1 MSVSR
6 TDQEPEP
13 QLHRGLTLAHTISLV
28 VGGVIGTGVFL
39 KATVMAQTV
48 GSPSLVLWAW
58 ALAGLLS
65 MAGALTYAEL
75 GALLPHAGGEYVYL
89 SEAYGKG
96 PAFLF
101 GWMRFVMGSAG
112 SIASLAVGF
121 ATFLA
126 AVLPINYN
134 WAEYTYRAF
143 GQTLTWRF
151 GTQQVLA
158 VGVIIL
164 LSALNCGRVV
174 LGGQVQFLLTILKVA
189 GIAAIVGGILFF
201 SKGGSITH
209 LASSAGVRPLTSL
222 AAFGTAMLAA
232 LWAYEGWNQMPM
244 CAGEV
249 QHPTRNVPR
258 GLIIGMALVVVIYC
272 VANFSYFYALPFS
285 EVLTSNS
292 TTYRDALPVAAKA
305 AQTFLARYGATFVS
319 LVFVISTLG
328 ALNGTILSSAR
339 VPYAMARDGLFFA
352 PFGRL
357 SGATRVPVFSIV
369 LQGIWASLLAI
380 SGTYDQLTDCVVFA
394 SWIFYALVTTSV
406 FALRRKMPQA
416 ERPYKT
422 LAYPFLPLVFVVV
435 ASWLVWNTVH
445 TRPLESTVG
454 LGLIAAGLPLYFYF
468 RKSAARIRPTAGARQ

>member
-1 MSVSR
+1 MSLSR
-6 TDQEPEP
+6 TDTDP
-13 QLHRGLTLAHTISLV
+13 QLHRGLTLAPTISLV
-28 VGGVIGTGVFL
+28 VGAVIGTGVFL
-39 KATVMAQTV
+39 KAAIMAQTV

-58 ALAGLLS
+58 AIAGFLS

-75 GALLPHAGGEYVYL
+75 GALLPHAGGEYVFL
-89 SEAYGKG
+89 LEAYGEG

-126 AVLPINYN
+126 AILPINHV
-134 WAEYTYRAF
+134 WTEHTYRAF
-143 GQTLTWRF
+143 GQTLVWRF

-158 VGVIIL
+158 VAVIVL

-174 LGGQVQFLLTILKVA
+174 LGGQVQLWLTVLKVA
-189 GIAAIVGGILFF
+189 GIAVIVGGILLF
-201 SKGGSITH
+201 SQGGTIAH
-209 LASSAGVRPLTSL
+209 LARPLGVRPWTGF

-249 QHPTRNVPR
+249 QNPSRNVPR
-258 GLIIGMALVVVIYC
+258 GLIIGTALVVVIYC

-292 TTYRDALPVAAKA
+292 TTYPDALPVAARA
-305 AQTFLARYGATFVS
+305 AQVFLARYGATFVS
-319 LVFVISTLG
+319 LVFVLSTLG

-339 VPYAMARDGLFFA
+339 VPYAMARDRLFFA
-352 PFGRL
+352 SFGRV
-357 SGATRVPVFSIV
+357 SGATHVPVFSIV
-369 LQGIWASLLAI
+369 LQGIWASLLAV

-406 FALRRKMPQA
+406 FALRRKMPDV

-422 LAYPFLPLVFVVV
+422 LAYPVLPLVFVLV
-435 ASWLVWNTVH
+435 ATWLVWNTIH

-468 RKSAARIRPTAGARQ
+468 RKSRGRMLPTNAPKG

>member
-1 MSVSR
+1 MNVSR
-6 TDQEPEP
+6 SDAEP
-13 QLHRGLTLAHTISLV
+13 QLHRGLTLAHTIALV
-28 VGGVIGTGVFL
+28 AGAVIGTGVFL
-39 KATVMAQTV
+39 KAAVMAQTV

-89 SEAYGKG
+89 LRAYGEG
-96 PAFLF
+96 PAFLY

-126 AVLPINYN
+126 AILPINRVWLEYN
-134 WAEYTYRAF
+134 YHAF
-143 GQTLTWRF
+143 GQPMVWRF
-151 GTQQVLA
+151 GTQTVLA
-158 VGVIIL
+158 LAVIVV

-174 LGGQVQFLLTILKVA
+174 LGGQVQLWLTIFKVA
-189 GIAAIVGGILFF
+189 GIAVIVGGILFF
-201 SKGGSITH
+201 AKAGGVAN
-209 LASSAGVRPLTSL
+209 LARPGGVRPWTGF

-249 QHPTRNVPR
+249 QNPTRNVPR
-258 GLIIGMALVVVIYC
+258 GLIIGTALVAVIYC
-272 VANFSYFYALPFS
+272 VVNFSYFYALPFS
-285 EVLTSNS
+285 EVATSNS
-292 TTYRDALPVAAKA
+292 TNYRDALPVAAKA
-305 AQTFLARYGATFVS
+305 ATTFLARYGATFVS
-319 LVFVISTLG
+319 LVFVLSTLG

-339 VPYAMARDGLFFA
+339 VPYAMARDRLFFA
-352 PFGRL
+352 GFGRL
-357 SGATRVPVFSIV
+357 NGATQVPVFSIV

-406 FALRRKMPQA
+406 FALRRKMPHA

-422 LAYPFLPLVFVVV
+422 LAYPVLPLVFVLV
-435 ASWLVWNTVH
+435 ASWLVWNTIH

-454 LGLIAAGLPLYFYF
+454 LGLITAGLPLYFYF
-468 RKSAARIRPTAGARQ
+468 RKSRANSSG

>member
-1 MSVSR
+1 MSLSR
-6 TDQEPEP
+6 TDTDP
-13 QLHRGLTLAHTISLV
+13 QLHRGLTLAPTISLV
-28 VGGVIGTGVFL
+28 VGAVIGTGVFL
-39 KATVMAQTV
+39 KAAIMAQTV

-58 ALAGLLS
+58 AIAGFLS

-75 GALLPHAGGEYVYL
+75 GALLPHAGGEYVFL
-89 SEAYGKG
+89 LEAYGEG

-126 AVLPINYN
+126 AILPINHV
-134 WAEYTYRAF
+134 WTEHTYRAF
-143 GQTLTWRF
+143 GQTLVWRF

-158 VGVIIL
+158 VAVIVL

-174 LGGQVQFLLTILKVA
+174 LGGQVQLWLTVLKVA
-189 GIAAIVGGILFF
+189 GIAVIVGGILLF
-201 SKGGSITH
+201 SQGGTIAH
-209 LASSAGVRPLTSL
+209 LARPLGVRPWTGF

-249 QHPTRNVPR
+249 QNPSRNVPR
-258 GLIIGMALVVVIYC
+258 GLIIGTALVVVIYC

-292 TTYRDALPVAAKA
+292 TTYPDALPVAARA
-305 AQTFLARYGATFVS
+305 AQVFLARYGATFVS
-319 LVFVISTLG
+319 LVFVLSTLG

-339 VPYAMARDGLFFA
+339 VPYAMARDRLFFA
-352 PFGRL
+352 SFGRV
-357 SGATRVPVFSIV
+357 SGATHVPVFSIV
-369 LQGIWASLLAI
+369 LQGIWASLLAV

-406 FALRRKMPQA
+406 FALRRKMPDV

-422 LAYPFLPLVFVVV
+422 LAYPVLPLVFVLV
-435 ASWLVWNTVH
+435 ATWLVWNTIH

-468 RKSAARIRPTAGARQ
+468 RKSGGRMLPTNAPKG

>member
-1 MSVSR
+1 MNHSR
-6 TDQEPEP
+6 NDTEP
-13 QLHRGLTLAHTISLV
+13 QLQRGLTLAHTISLV
-28 VGGVIGTGVFL
+28 VGAVIGTGVFL

-58 ALAGLLS
+58 AIAGLLS

-89 SEAYGKG
+89 LEAYGEG

-126 AVLPINYN
+126 AIMPINRV
-134 WAEYTYRAF
+134 WVEYTYHAF
-143 GQTLTWRF
+143 GQTLVWRF
-151 GTQQVLA
+151 GTQTVLA
-158 VGVIIL
+158 LGVIVL

-174 LGGQVQFLLTILKVA
+174 LGGQVQLWLTILKVA
-189 GIAAIVGGILFF
+189 GIAILVGGILFF
-201 SKGGSITH
+201 SKAGG
-209 LASSAGVRPLTSL
+209 LANLARPTGVRPWTGF

-232 LWAYEGWNQMPM
+232 LWGYEGWNQMPM

-249 QHPTRNVPR
+249 QNPTRNVPR
-258 GLIIGMALVVVIYC
+258 GLIIGTGLVVVIYC

-285 EVLTSNS
+285 EVLNANS

-319 LVFVISTLG
+319 LVFVLSTLG

-339 VPYAMARDGLFFA
+339 VPYAMARDRLFFSA
-352 PFGRL
+352 FGRV
-357 SGATRVPVFSIV
+357 SGTTHVPVFSIV

-406 FALRRKMPQA
+406 FALRRKMPNV

-422 LAYPFLPLVFVVV
+422 LAYPVLPLVFVLV
-435 ASWLVWNTVH
+435 ASWLVWNTIH
-445 TRPLESTVG
+445 TRPLESSVG

-468 RKSAARIRPTAGARQ
+468 RKSRARTAPTAGPTG

>member
-1 MSVSR
+1 MNDSR
-6 TDQEPEP
+6 TVPEPEP

-28 VGGVIGTGVFL
+28 VGAVIGTGVFL
-39 KATVMAQTV
+39 KAAVMSQTV

-58 ALAGLLS
+58 GLAGLLS

-75 GALLPHAGGEYVYL
+75 GALLPRAGGEYCYL
-89 SEAYGKG
+89 LEAYGKG
-96 PAFLF
+96 PAFLY

-126 AVLPINYN
+126 AVLPINHVWVAYS
-134 WAEYTYRAF
+134 YHAF
-143 GQTLTWRF
+143 GQSLVWRF

-158 VGVIIL
+158 LAVIIV

-174 LGGQVQFLLTILKVA
+174 LGGHVQVWLTILKVG
-189 GIAAIVGGILFF
+189 GIGVIVGGILLF
-201 SKGGSITH
+201 SKGGSMAN
-209 LASSAGVRPLTSL
+209 LATSAGVRPLTGL
-222 AAFGTAMLAA
+222 ASFGTAMLAA

-244 CAGEV
+244 VAGEV
-249 QHPTRNVPR
+249 QQPTRNVPR
-258 GLIIGMALVVVIYC
+258 GLIIGMAVVVVIYC

-285 EVLTSNS
+285 DVLTSNS
-292 TTYRDALPVAAKA
+292 TTYPDALPVAAKA
-305 AQTFLARYGATFVS
+305 AQTFLAHYGATFVS

-357 SGATRVPVFSIV
+357 SGATCVPVFSIV
-369 LQGIWASLLAI
+369 LQGIWASLLAL

-445 TRPLESTVG
+445 TRPLESSVG
-454 LGLIAAGLPLYFYF
+454 LGLIVAGLPLYFYF
-468 RKSAARIRPTAGARQ
+468 RKSAARMGATDDRRQ

>member
-1 MSVSR
+1 MSVSH
-6 TDQEPEP
+6 TDPHPEP

-28 VGGVIGTGVFL
+28 VGAVIGTGVFL
-39 KATVMAQTV
+39 KAAVMAQTV

-58 ALAGLLS
+58 VLAGLLS

-89 SEAYGKG
+89 LEAYGEA

-126 AVLPINYN
+126 AVLPINHVWTEYN
-134 WAEYTYRAF
+134 YHAF
-143 GQTLTWRF
+143 GQTLVWRF
-151 GTQQVLA
+151 GTQQILA
-158 VGVIIL
+158 VGVIVL

-189 GIAAIVGGILFF
+189 GIALIVGGIFLF
-201 SKGGSITH
+201 SRGGSIVN
-209 LASSAGVRPLTSL
+209 LGSSGTKPLTGV

-244 CAGEV
+244 VAGEI
-249 QHPTRNVPR
+249 QNPTRNVPR
-258 GLIIGMALVVVIYC
+258 GLIIGMIVIVVIYC

-305 AQTFLARYGATFVS
+305 AQTFLARYGATLVS
-319 LVFVISTLG
+319 LVFVLSTLG

-339 VPYAMARDGLFFA
+339 VPYAMASNRLFFA
-352 PFGRL
+352 SFGRV
-357 SGATRVPVFSIV
+357 SGTTHVPVFSIV

-394 SWIFYALVTTSV
+394 SWIFYALVTTAV
-406 FALRRKMPQA
+406 FALRRKMPTV

-422 LAYPFLPLVFVVV
+422 LAYPFLPVVFVVV
-435 ASWLVWNTVH
+435 ASWLVWNTIH

-468 RKSAARIRPTAGARQ
+468 RKSRRGMTSTAGGTS

>member
-1 MSVSR
+1 M
-6 TDQEPEP
+6 
-13 QLHRGLTLAHTISLV
+13 
-28 VGGVIGTGVFL
+28 IGTEIP
-39 KATVMAQTV
+39 KAAIMAQTV

-58 ALAGLLS
+58 AIAGLLS

-75 GALLPHAGGEYVYL
+75 GALLPRAGGEYVYL
-89 SEAYGKG
+89 LEAYGEG
-96 PAFLF
+96 PAFLY

-126 AVLPINYN
+126 AILPINHV
-134 WAEYTYRAF
+134 WMEYTYYAF
-143 GQTLTWRF
+143 GQALVWRF

-158 VGVIIL
+158 LGVIIL

-189 GIAAIVGGILFF
+189 GIAIIVGGILLF
-201 SKGGSITH
+201 SKGGSVSN
-209 LASSAGVRPLTSL
+209 LAHPAGVKAWTGL

-292 TTYRDALPVAAKA
+292 TLYRDAMPIAAKA

-352 PFGRL
+352 RFGHV
-357 SGATRVPVFSIV
+357 SAGTHVPVFSIV

-406 FALRRKMPQA
+406 FALRRKMPDV

-422 LAYPFLPLVFVVV
+422 LAYPFLPLVFVLV
-435 ASWLVWNTVH
+435 ASWLVWNTIH

-454 LGLIAAGLPLYFYF
+454 MGLIAAGLPLYFYF
-468 RKSAARIRPTAGARQ
+468 RKTRTNVGPASGPNG

>member
-1 MSVSR
+1 MSFSHSD
-6 TDQEPEP
+6 TDH
-13 QLHRGLTLAHTISLV
+13 QLHRGLTLAPTISLV
-28 VGGVIGTGVFL
+28 VGAVIGTGVFL
-39 KATVMAQTV
+39 KAAIMAQTV

-58 ALAGLLS
+58 AIAGLLS

-75 GALLPHAGGEYVYL
+75 GAMLPHAGGEYVFL
-89 SEAYGKG
+89 LEAYGEG

-126 AVLPINYN
+126 AILPINHV
-134 WAEYTYRAF
+134 WAEYSYHAF
-143 GQTLTWRF
+143 GQTLVWRL

-158 VGVIIL
+158 VAVIVV

-174 LGGQVQFLLTILKVA
+174 LGGQVQLWLTVLKVA
-189 GIAAIVGGILFF
+189 GIAVIVGGILFF
-201 SKGGSITH
+201 SKAGTIAN
-209 LASSAGVRPLTSL
+209 LARPLGVRPWTGF

-249 QHPTRNVPR
+249 QNPSRNVPR
-258 GLIIGMALVVVIYC
+258 GLIIGTALVVVIYC
-272 VANFSYFYALPFS
+272 VANFSYFYALPFA

-292 TTYRDALPVAAKA
+292 TTYPDALPVAAKA
-305 AQTFLARYGATFVS
+305 AQIFLARYGATFVS
-319 LVFVISTLG
+319 LVFVLSTLG

-339 VPYAMARDGLFFA
+339 VPFAMARDRLFFSS
-352 PFGRL
+352 FGRV

-369 LQGIWASLLAI
+369 LQAIWASLLAI

-406 FALRRKMPQA
+406 FALRRKMPDA

-422 LAYPFLPLVFVVV
+422 LAYPVLPLVFVLV
-435 ASWLVWNTVH
+435 ATWLVWNTIH

-468 RKSAARIRPTAGARQ
+468 RKSRGSMIPTNAPKG

>member
-1 MSVSR
+1 MAFSENSKKN
-6 TDQEPEP
+6 
-13 QLHRGLTLAHTISLV
+13 QLERGLTLAHTISLV
-28 VGGVIGTGVFL
+28 VGTVIGTGVFL
-39 KATVMAQTV
+39 KAAVMAQTV

-58 ALAGLLS
+58 VIAGLLS

-75 GALLPHAGGEYVYL
+75 GALLPRAGGEYVYL
-89 SEAYGKG
+89 LEAYGQG

-126 AVLPINYN
+126 AILPINRL
-134 WAEYTYRAF
+134 WVEHTYHAF
-143 GQTLTWRF
+143 GQTLVWRF

-158 VGVIIL
+158 VGVIVL

-174 LGGQVQFLLTILKVA
+174 LGGQVQYLMTILKVA
-189 GIAAIVGGILFF
+189 GITIIVGGILFF
-201 SKGGSITH
+201 SKSGG
-209 LASSAGVRPLTSL
+209 LANLIRPAGVQPWTGL
-222 AAFGTAMLAA
+222 APFGTAMLAA

-244 CAGEV
+244 VAGEV
-249 QHPTRNVPR
+249 RNPTRNVPR
-258 GLIIGMALVVVIYC
+258 GLVIGLALIVVIYC
-272 VANFSYFYALPFS
+272 VSNFSYFYALPFS
-285 EVLTSNS
+285 DVLSSNS
-292 TTYRDALPVAAKA
+292 TAHADAMPVAAKA
-305 AQTFLARYGATFVS
+305 ANTFLVHYGATFVS

-328 ALNGTILSSAR
+328 ALNGTILASAR
-339 VPYAMARDGLFFA
+339 VPYAMARDGLFFSSFA
-352 PFGRL
+352 NVS
-357 SGATRVPVFSIV
+357 SGSHVPVFSIV

-406 FALRRKMPQA
+406 FMLRHKMPQA

-422 LAYPFLPLVFVVV
+422 VAYPFLPMVFVVV
-435 ASWLVWNTVH
+435 AIWLVWNTIH

-468 RKSAARIRPTAGARQ
+468 RKSRVTRAEQ

>member
-1 MSVSR
+1 MSLSR
-6 TDQEPEP
+6 TDTDP
-13 QLHRGLTLAHTISLV
+13 QLHRGLTLAPTISLV
-28 VGGVIGTGVFL
+28 VGAVIGTGVFL
-39 KATVMAQTV
+39 KAAIMAQTV

-58 ALAGLLS
+58 AIAGFLS

-75 GALLPHAGGEYVYL
+75 GALLPHAGGEYVFL
-89 SEAYGKG
+89 LEAYGEG

-126 AVLPINYN
+126 AILPINHV
-134 WAEYTYRAF
+134 WTEHTYRAF
-143 GQTLTWRF
+143 GQTLVWRF

-158 VGVIIL
+158 VAVIVL

-174 LGGQVQFLLTILKVA
+174 LGGQVQLWLTVLKVA
-189 GIAAIVGGILFF
+189 GIAVIVGGILLF
-201 SKGGSITH
+201 SQGGTIAH
-209 LASSAGVRPLTSL
+209 LARPLGVRPWTGF

-249 QHPTRNVPR
+249 QNPSRNVPR
-258 GLIIGMALVVVIYC
+258 GLIIGTALVVVIYC

-292 TTYRDALPVAAKA
+292 TTYPDALPVAARA
-305 AQTFLARYGATFVS
+305 AQVFLARYGASFVS
-319 LVFVISTLG
+319 LVFVLSTLG

-339 VPYAMARDGLFFA
+339 VPYAMARDRLFFA
-352 PFGRL
+352 PFGRV
-357 SGATRVPVFSIV
+357 SGATHVPVFSIV
-369 LQGIWASLLAI
+369 LQGIWASLLAV

-406 FALRRKMPQA
+406 FALRRKMPDV

-422 LAYPFLPLVFVVV
+422 LAYPVLPLVFVLV
-435 ASWLVWNTVH
+435 ATWLVWNTIH

-468 RKSAARIRPTAGARQ
+468 RKSRGRMLPTHAPKG

>member
-1 MSVSR
+1 MNDSR
-6 TDQEPEP
+6 TVPEPEP
-13 QLHRGLTLAHTISLV
+13 QLHRGLTLAHTISLF
-28 VGGVIGTGVFL
+28 VGAVIGTGVFL
-39 KATVMAQTV
+39 KAAVMSQTV

-58 ALAGLLS
+58 GLAGLLS

-75 GALLPHAGGEYVYL
+75 GALLPRAGGEYCYL
-89 SEAYGKG
+89 LEAYGKG
-96 PAFLF
+96 PAFLY

-126 AVLPINYN
+126 AVLAIKHVWVAYS
-134 WAEYTYRAF
+134 YHAF
-143 GQTLTWRF
+143 GQSLVWRF

-158 VGVIIL
+158 LAVIIV

-174 LGGQVQFLLTILKVA
+174 LGGHVQVWLDIWKVGA
-189 GIAAIVGGILFF
+189 LGGIVGGILLV
-201 SKGGSITH
+201 SKGGSMAN
-209 LASSAGVRPLTSL
+209 LASPAGVRPLTGL
-222 AAFGTAMLAA
+222 ASFGTAMLAA

-244 CAGEV
+244 VAGEV
-249 QHPTRNVPR
+249 QQPTRNVPR
-258 GLIIGMALVVVIYC
+258 GLIIGMAVVVVIYC

-285 EVLTSNS
+285 DVLTSNS
-292 TTYRDALPVAAKA
+292 TTYPDALPVAAKA
-305 AQTFLARYGATFVS
+305 AQTFLAHYGATFVS

-357 SGATRVPVFSIV
+357 SGATCVPVFSIV
-369 LQGIWASLLAI
+369 LQGIWASLLAL

-435 ASWLVWNTVH
+435 ASWLGWNTVH
-445 TRPLESTVG
+445 TRPLESSVG
-454 LGLIAAGLPLYFYF
+454 LGLTVACLSL
-468 RKSAARIRPTAGARQ
+468 

>member
-1 MSVSR
+1 
-6 TDQEPEP
+6 
-13 QLHRGLTLAHTISLV
+13 
-28 VGGVIGTGVFL
+28 
-39 KATVMAQTV
+39 
-48 GSPSLVLWAW
+48 
-58 ALAGLLS
+58 
-65 MAGALTYAEL
+65 
-75 GALLPHAGGEYVYL
+75 
-89 SEAYGKG
+89 
-96 PAFLF
+96 
-101 GWMRFVMGSAG
+101 MGSAG

-126 AVLPINYN
+126 AVLPINHVFV
-134 WAEYTYRAF
+134 EYGYRAF
-143 GQTLTWRF
+143 GQSLVWRF

-158 VGVIIL
+158 LSVIVL

-174 LGGQVQFLLTILKVA
+174 LGGHVQIWLTVLKVA
-189 GIAAIVGGILFF
+189 GIAVIVGGIFLF
-201 SKGGSITH
+201 SRGGT
-209 LASSAGVRPLTSL
+209 LANLSSSLGGKSGGGL

-244 CAGEV
+244 VAGEV
-249 QHPTRNVPR
+249 QHPGRNVPR

-292 TTYRDALPVAAKA
+292 TTYRDAMPVAAKA

-339 VPYAMARDGLFFA
+339 VPFAMARDGLFFV
-352 PFGRL
+352 PFGRVS
-357 SGATRVPVFSIV
+357 SGTHVPVFSIV
-369 LQGIWASLLAI
+369 LQGVWASLLAI

-406 FALRRKMPQA
+406 FALRRKMPDA

-422 LAYPFLPLVFVVV
+422 IAYPFLPLVFVLV

-445 TRPLESTVG
+445 TRPLESSVG
-454 LGLIAAGLPLYFYF
+454 LALIAAGLPLYFYF
-468 RKSAARIRPTAGARQ
+468 RKSRASTLKP

>member
-1 MSVSR
+1 MGVSH
-6 TDQEPEP
+6 TDPEP
-13 QLHRGLTLAHTISLV
+13 QLYRGLTLAHTISLV
-28 VGGVIGTGVFL
+28 VGAVIGTGVFL

-75 GALLPHAGGEYVYL
+75 GALLPRAGGEYVYL
-89 SEAYGKG
+89 LEAYGEG
-96 PAFLF
+96 PAFLY

-121 ATFLA
+121 ATFLV
-126 AVLPINYN
+126 AVLPINHV
-134 WAEYTYRAF
+134 WAEYSYRAF
-143 GQTLTWRF
+143 GQSLVWRF

-158 VGVIIL
+158 VSVIIL

-189 GIAAIVGGILFF
+189 GIAVIVGGILLFA
-201 SKGGSITH
+201 KGGSVAH
-209 LASSAGVRPLTSL
+209 LTSSAGVRPLTGL
-222 AAFGTAMLAA
+222 ASFGTAMLAA

-244 CAGEV
+244 VAGEV
-249 QHPTRNVPR
+249 KQPTRNVPR

-272 VANFSYFYALPFS
+272 VANFSYFYALPFP

-305 AQTFLARYGATFVS
+305 AQTFWARHGATFVS

-328 ALNGTILSSAR
+328 ALNGTILSCAR

-357 SGATRVPVFSIV
+357 NGATHVPVFSIV

-468 RKSAARIRPTAGARQ
+468 RKASARMRKTVGPKP

>member
-1 MSVSR
+1 MSHFR
-6 TDQEPEP
+6 AATTP
-13 QLHRGLTLAHTISLV
+13 QLDRGLTLAHTISLV
-28 VGGVIGTGVFL
+28 VGTVIGTGVFL

-58 ALAGLLS
+58 GLAGLLS

-75 GALLPHAGGEYVYL
+75 GALLPRAGGEYVYL
-89 SEAYGKG
+89 LEAYGEG
-96 PAFLF
+96 TAFLY

-126 AVLPINYN
+126 AILPINRL
-134 WAEYTYRAF
+134 WAEYTYHAF
-143 GQTLTWRF
+143 GQTLVWRF

-158 VGVIIL
+158 LGVIVL

-174 LGGQVQFLLTILKVA
+174 LGGQVQLLMTLLKVA
-189 GIAAIVGGILFF
+189 GIAVIVGGILLF
-201 SKGGSITH
+201 SKGGT
-209 LASSAGVRPLTSL
+209 LANLARPEGVRAWSGFAP
-222 AAFGTAMLAA
+222 FGTAMLAA

-244 CAGEV
+244 VAGEV

-258 GLIIGMALVVVIYC
+258 GLIIGLAIVVVIYC
-272 VANFSYFYALPFS
+272 MANFSYFYALPFS
-285 EVLTSNS
+285 DVLTSNS
-292 TTYRDALPVAAKA
+292 TTYRDALPIAAKA
-305 AQTFLARYGATFVS
+305 AQTFLARYGATLVS

-339 VPYAMARDGLFFA
+339 VPYAMARDRLFFA
-352 PFGRL
+352 PFGRV
-357 SGATRVPVFSIV
+357 SDGTHVPVFSIV
-369 LQGIWASLLAI
+369 LQGIWAGLLAI

-406 FALRRKMPQA
+406 FILRRKMPQA

-422 LAYPFLPLVFVVV
+422 LAYPFIPIVFVVV
-435 ASWLVWNTVH
+435 ASWLVWNTIH

-454 LGLIAAGLPLYFYF
+454 LGLIATGLPLYFYF
-468 RKSAARIRPTAGARQ
+468 RKSRANMNPAGRTD

>member
-1 MSVSR
+1 MNQSARDNDS
-6 TDQEPEP
+6 
-13 QLHRGLTLAHTISLV
+13 QLHRGLTLAPTISLV
-28 VGGVIGTGVFL
+28 VGAVIGTGVFL

-58 ALAGLLS
+58 GLAGLLS

-89 SEAYGKG
+89 LEAYGEG

-126 AVLPINYN
+126 AILPINHV
-134 WAEYTYRAF
+134 WAEYPYHAF
-143 GQTLTWRF
+143 GQSLVWRF
-151 GTQQVLA
+151 GTQQALA
-158 VGVIIL
+158 LGVIIL

-174 LGGQVQFLLTILKVA
+174 LGGQVQLWLTILKAA
-189 GIAAIVGGILFF
+189 GIAILVGGILFF
-201 SKGGSITH
+201 SKAGG
-209 LASSAGVRPLTSL
+209 LANLARPAGVRPWSGF

-249 QHPTRNVPR
+249 QNPSRNVPR
-258 GLIIGMALVVVIYC
+258 GLIIGTGLVVVIYC

-305 AQTFLARYGATFVS
+305 ATTFLARYGAPFIS
-319 LVFVISTLG
+319 LVFVMSTLG

-339 VPYAMARDGLFFA
+339 VPYAMARDKLFFA
-352 PFGRL
+352 PFGRV
-357 SGATRVPVFSIV
+357 SGATHVPVFSIV
-369 LQGIWASLLAI
+369 LQAIWASLLAV

-406 FALRRKMPQA
+406 FALRRKMPGV

-422 LAYPFLPLVFVVV
+422 LAYPFLPLVFVLV
-435 ASWLVWNTVH
+435 ACWLVWNTIH

-454 LGLIAAGLPLYFYF
+454 LGLIATGLPLYFYF
-468 RKSAARIRPTAGARQ
+468 RKSRGGTKSTAGANQ